1 MGMSHFGEISRMA
14 RTAEPSIGVITNI
27 GYSHIENLKTQEG
40 IRQAKLEIQDGM
52 AADAPLVVNGDDP
65 LLAPLKRE
73 LSRPVITYGMHS
85 EKADVRAA
93 DVERKAQSTSF
104 SILAQDGSTY
114 PVELPCARR
123 PQRNECPCGVLR
135 GTAGRHCTGTDLQGS
150 GAVSHRRTAAEYLP
164 AGCIYHYC
172 RLL

>member
-27 GYSHIENLKTQEG
+27 GYSPHRKTLKTQEG

-93 DVERKAQSTSF
+93 DVERKAQSTSLF
-104 SILAQDGSTY
+104 
-114 PVELPCARR
+114 PFW
-123 PQRNECPCGVLR
+123 
-135 GTAGRHCTGTDLQGS
+135 H
-150 GAVSHRRTAAEYLP
+150 RTAAPIRWNCPVP
-164 AGCIYHYC
+164 ATTT
-172 RLL
+172 